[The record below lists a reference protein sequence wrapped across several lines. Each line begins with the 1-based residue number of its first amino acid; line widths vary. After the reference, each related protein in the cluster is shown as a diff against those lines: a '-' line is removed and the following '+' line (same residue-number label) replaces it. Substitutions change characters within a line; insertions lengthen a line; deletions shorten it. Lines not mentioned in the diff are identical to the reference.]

1 MDLYTDTNRTLSVG
15 GFGIIYKCTD
25 KAVKVV
31 YNRHGSI
38 QNLLEIIL
46 YFSLSMYLVQAYSY
60 EITKMCYKIHMPLGI
75 YDLSRALK
83 CKVAKTFDIIS
94 ILYNVSLGVEYL
106 HSRNIVHGDIKPS
119 NILIFKNDKKYTGRI
134 TDFSLSALC
143 FDRIYNKYAY
153 TNGYR
158 PPEVELK
165 GSYDF
170 KADIWALGQ
179 TFKKA
184 QERFPSLQT
193 KEFDNLICNMT
204 LNKEDNR
211 YSIYDVLAN
220 NIFNA
225 DVAILKGIKSYNIA
239 KLLEISEE
247 KVFISNLINKM
258 MRKVISEDENFINR
272 EISHLKTII
281 HFFQTNVF

>member
-1 MDLYTDTNRTLSVG
+1 MDLYVNTNRTLSVG
-15 GFGIIYKCTD
+15 GFGTIYKCTD

-83 CKVAKTFDIIS
+83 LKVAKTFDINS
-94 ILYNVSLGVEYL
+94 ILYNVCLGVEYL

-119 NILIFKNDKKYTGRI
+119 NILIFKNDKKYAGRI

-143 FDRIYNKYAY
+143 FDRIHNKYAY
-153 TNGYR
+153 TSGYR

-179 TFKKA
+179 TFKKS

-204 LNKEDNR
+204 LNKEDSR
-211 YSIYDVLAN
+211 YNIYDVLASD
-220 NIFNA
+220 IFNK
-225 DVAILKGIKSYNIA
+225 DFISKQIKSYNIS

-247 KVFISNLINKM
+247 KVFISELINKM
-258 MRKVISEDENFINR
+258 MRKVIREDENFINR

-281 HFFQTNVF
+281 HFFQTNIF